1 MPETMVIW
9 QHDVFPERTVK
20 VDLPLT
26 DKIDYEKVRSDLGV
40 PRHLDMNYFLI
51 RKAAVVLW
59 ASKHAHELHEFY
71 PEAVKKMISK
81 KPLRLLLLGG
91 CATKWSCPSANLPG
105 SLFNRRLNDV
115 DCIVRMAQ
123 RRDVEHLLLALGNFA
138 GTRYMHFVTPYE
150 EQYNTVQA
158 ERLLVRTFNKVSE
171 KGIPEVGI
179 MDILVNRVEMRH
191 TVDVGEDLK
200 NEEISH
206 TISLHNLLLT
216 KLQYIMDLSKE
227 DTVPK
232 LEKYGEMFRI
242 LPYKH
247 FNPNRVLIGME
258 MKDLLDV
265 SCVLLD
271 HDFGE
276 EPHEISLAKMKGKLK
291 DDKFRMTV
299 RLNLQNL
306 VANLT
311 VLENLGCSKSDLE
324 RIQARAQRILDELA
338 PADYKWSKPW
348 WNTDVEA
355 PETRIG

>member
-26 DKIDYEKVRSDLGV
+26 DKIDYENVRSDLGV
-40 PRHLDMNYFLI
+40 PRHLDMNCFLI

-59 ASKHAHELHEFY
+59 ASKHARELHELY
-71 PEAVKKMISK
+71 SEAVKKMISK

-91 CATKWSCPSANLPG
+91 CATKWSCPSANVPG

-115 DCIVRMAQ
+115 DCIVRMDQ
-123 RRDVEHLLLALGNFA
+123 RRDVEHLLLALDSFA
-138 GTRYMHFVTPYE
+138 GTMYMHFVTPYE

-191 TVDVGEDLK
+191 TVDIGEDLK
-200 NEEISH
+200 NEEINH

-216 KLQYIMDLSKE
+216 KLQYIMDLPKE
-227 DTVPK
+227 DTLPK
-232 LEKYGEMFRI
+232 LEMYGDIFRI
-242 LPYKH
+242 LPHKH
-247 FNPNRVLIGME
+247 FSSARVLIGME
-258 MKDLLDV
+258 TKDLLDV
-265 SCVLLD
+265 ACILLD

-276 EPHEISLAKMKGKLK
+276 RPSEINLGKMKAKLK

-306 VANLT
+306 VNNLS
-311 VLENLGCSKSDLE
+311 VLEKLGCAKSDLE
-324 RIQARAQRILDELA
+324 KIGARAQRILNEL
-338 PADYKWSKPW
+338 PETDYKWSKPW

>member
-1 MPETMVIW
+1 MSRPIVIW

-20 VDLPLT
+20 VDLPLS
-26 DKIDYEKVRSDLGV
+26 DKIDSEKLRSDLGV
-40 PRHLDMNYFLI
+40 PRYLDMNYFLI

-59 ASKHAHELHEFY
+59 ASKRAHELHELY

-81 KPLRLLLLGG
+81 KPIRMLLLGG
-91 CATKWSCPSANLPG
+91 CATKWSCPSANAPG

-115 DCIVRMAQ
+115 DCIIRMDQ
-123 RRDVEHLLLALGNFA
+123 RREAEHLLLALGDVA
-138 GTRYMHFVTPYE
+138 GTMYMHFVTPYE

-158 ERLLVRTFNKVSE
+158 ERLLVRTFNNVPKE
-171 KGIPEVGI
+171 GIPEVGI
-179 MDILVNRVEMRH
+179 MDILVNHVEMRH

-200 NEEISH
+200 NEELSC

-216 KLQYIMDLSKE
+216 KLQYIMDLPKE

-232 LEKYGEMFRI
+232 LEKYDEMFRV

-258 MKDLLDV
+258 TKDLLDV
-265 SCVLLD
+265 ACVLLD

-276 EPHEISLAKMKGKLK
+276 NPYEVNLAKMKAKLK
-291 DDKFRMTV
+291 EDKFRMTV

-306 VANLT
+306 VNNLS
-311 VLENLGCSKSDLE
+311 VLERLGCAKSDLE
-324 RIQARAQRILDELA
+324 KIQAKGKRMLDEL
-338 PADYKWSKPW
+338 PETNYKWSKPW
-348 WNTDVEA
+348 WNTDVET
-355 PETRIG
+355 PETRIR